1 MVLEFDLLQE
11 EDMKRRITV
20 GRLILAGAIVVIALV
35 VIFSSYAIIQPGH
48 RGVVVLLGRTESIQ
62 LGEGFHLVIPPLVRQ
77 VVSIDVRV
85 KKLETSAEAASND
98 LQVMTVQG
106 ILNYHLDPTAVNKL
120 YQEVGLDFESIIIM
134 PAMQEAIKASTA
146 QYKVEDIL
154 RKRTELRDRI
164 KDVLVERLAPSH
176 IIVDNFSMADVAF
189 SAEFDNAIERKQVAE
204 QGALQKTY
212 ELQAAQI
219 DVEIAVTRAD
229 GERQAA
235 VKQAEG
241 RAESRRI
248 EAQAEADALAL
259 IAAQLRNNPDL
270 IRYEWAVRLS
280 PTVSTVLLPTDQA
293 IMLNTQGLVK

>member
-1 MVLEFDLLQE
+1 
-11 EDMKRRITV
+11 MKRKISV
-20 GRLILAGAIVVIALV
+20 GRWIMIGVILVVALV
-35 VIFSSYAIIQPGH
+35 VVFSSYAIIQPGH
-48 RGVVVLLGRTESIQ
+48 RGVVVMLGRTESIQ

-77 VVSIDVRV
+77 VVPVDVRV

-106 ILNYHLDPTAVNKL
+106 ILNYHLDPMAVNKL

-212 ELQAAQI
+212 ELQATKI

-259 IAAQLRNNPDL
+259 IAAQLRGNPDL
-270 IRYEWAVRLS
+270 IKYEWAVRLS
-280 PTVSTVLLPTDQA
+280 PTVSTVLLPADQA
-293 IMLNTQGLVK
+293 IILDTQGLVK

>member
-1 MVLEFDLLQE
+1 
-11 EDMKRRITV
+11 MKRKISV
-20 GRLILAGAIVVIALV
+20 GRWVLIGVILVVALI

-48 RGVVVLLGRTESIQ
+48 RGVVVMLGRTENIQ

-77 VVSIDVRV
+77 VVPVDVRV

-154 RKRTELRDRI
+154 RKRAELRDRI
-164 KDVLVERLAPSH
+164 KELLVERLAPSH
-176 IIVDNFSMADVAF
+176 IVVDNFSMADVKF
-189 SAEFDNAIERKQVAE
+189 SAEFDSAIERKQVAE
-204 QGALQKTY
+204 QEALQKTY
-212 ELQAAQI
+212 ELQAALK

-235 VKQAEG
+235 IKQAEG

-259 IAAQLRNNPDL
+259 IATQLRGNPDL
-270 IRYEWAVRLS
+270 IKYEWAVRLS
-280 PTVSTVLLPTDQA
+280 PTVSTVLLPENQA
-293 IMLNTQGLVK
+293 IILDTQGLVK

>member
-1 MVLEFDLLQE
+1 
-11 EDMKRRITV
+11 MKRKISV
-20 GRLILAGAIVVIALV
+20 GRWIMIGVILVVALV
-35 VIFSSYAIIQPGH
+35 VVFSSYAIIQPGH
-48 RGVVVLLGRTESIQ
+48 RGVVVMLGRTESIQ

-77 VVSIDVRV
+77 VVPVDVRV

-106 ILNYHLDPTAVNKL
+106 ILNYHLDPMAVNKL

-154 RKRTELRDRI
+154 RKRAELRDRI
-164 KDVLVERLAPSH
+164 KDLLVERLAPSH

-212 ELQAAQI
+212 ELQATKI

-259 IAAQLRNNPDL
+259 IAAQLRGNPDL
-270 IRYEWAVRLS
+270 IKYEWAVRLS
-280 PTVSTVLLPTDQA
+280 PTVSTVLLPADQA
-293 IMLNTQGLVK
+293 IILDTQGLVK

>member
-1 MVLEFDLLQE
+1 
-11 EDMKRRITV
+11 MKGKISV
-20 GRLILAGAIVVIALV
+20 GRWILIGVVVVVALIVV
-35 VIFSSYAIIQPGH
+35 FSSYTIIQPGH
-48 RGVVVLLGRTESIQ
+48 RGVVVMLGRTESIQ

-77 VVSIDVRV
+77 VVPMDVRV
-85 KKLETSAEAASND
+85 KKLEISAEAASND

-106 ILNYHLDPTAVNKL
+106 IMNYHLDPTAVNKL

-134 PAMQEAIKASTA
+134 PSVLEAIKASTA
-146 QYKVEDIL
+146 QYKVEEIL
-154 RKRTELRDRI
+154 LKRAELRDRI
-164 KDVLVERLAPSH
+164 KDLLVERLAPSH
-176 IIVDNFSMADVAF
+176 IIVDNFSMADVKF
-189 SAEFDNAIERKQVAE
+189 SAEFDSAIERKQVAE

-212 ELQAAQI
+212 ELQAAKI
-219 DVEIAVTRAD
+219 DVDIAVTKAD

-270 IRYEWAVRLS
+270 IKYEWAVNLS
-280 PTVSTVLLPTDQA
+280 PTVSTVLLPDSQA
-293 IMLNTQGLVK
+293 LILDTQGLVK